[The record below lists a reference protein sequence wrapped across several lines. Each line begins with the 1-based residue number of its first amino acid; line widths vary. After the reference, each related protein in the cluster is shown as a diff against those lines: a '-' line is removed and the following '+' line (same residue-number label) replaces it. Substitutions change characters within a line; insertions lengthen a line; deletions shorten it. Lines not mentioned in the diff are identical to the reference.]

1 MEPSFV
7 LFCYLYK
14 WFYRINLTGNDYIV
28 VQQEWMRREF
38 ARIADRE
45 KIIVAPPE
53 SVSVMQAEA
62 VKQEPAEKEEAF
74 IFFYPSVP
82 RVFKNFEIIGE
93 AVRILH
99 ERIPNRFRVFLT
111 LDGTENRYSC
121 RIRKKYG
128 DLNEI
133 GFTGLLP
140 RESVEAYYQK
150 CDCVLFPSK
159 LESWGLPLSEAKS
172 HRKPVISAR
181 LPYALETIG
190 QYEKVVFFNPEDAGE
205 LAFVMEGFIRGKT
218 AYDTTCKREYEP
230 PYAPGWKELFDLL
243 LNEI

>member
-14 WFYRINLTGNDYIV
+14 WFYRINLSGNDYIV
-28 VQQEWMRREF
+28 VQQEWMREEF

-45 KIIVAPPE
+45 KIIVASPE
-53 SVSVMQAEA
+53 SASAEQAE
-62 VKQEPAEKEEAF
+62 EGEKEKGEKF

-93 AVRILH
+93 AVKILN
-99 ERIPNRFRVFLT
+99 ERMPDRFRVFLT
-111 LDGTENRYSC
+111 LDGTENRYAS

-128 DLNEI
+128 ELNEI

-140 RESVEAYYQK
+140 RESVEAYYRK
-150 CDCVLFPSK
+150 CDCVLFPSR

-172 HRKPVISAR
+172 HHKPVISAR

-190 QYEKVVFFNPEDAGE
+190 EYEKAAFFNPEDAGE
-205 LAFVMEGFIRGKT
+205 LAFVMEDFIRGKIT
-218 AYDTTCKREYEP
+218 YDTTCKKEYEP
-230 PYAPGWKELFDLL
+230 PYAPGWKELFGLL